1 MKAKFTYLV
10 GPTYLIE
17 IGSFRFLSD
26 PGFDPKGTEKS
37 EGPGHDLKK
46 NMAPP
51 LPIEEIGKIDAVFV
65 SHAHHFD
72 NLDNSGRAW
81 LPKWGRIL
89 TDKNSAELLRGHVD
103 AEALATWQSTELTNE
118 QGETINVTAMP
129 AVHTNNEDIRGAV
142 GETTGFL

>member
-37 EGPGHDLKK
+37 EGPGHELKK

-51 LPIEEIGKIDAVFV
+51 LPVEEVGKIDAVFV
-65 SHAHHFD
+65 SHDHRSRPGYRTATPD
-72 NLDNSGRAW
+72 NDPG
-81 LPKWGRIL
+81 
-89 TDKNSAELLRGHVD
+89 LRGSRK
-103 AEALATWQSTELTNE
+103 T
-118 QGETINVTAMP
+118 
-129 AVHTNNEDIRGAV
+129 
-142 GETTGFL
+142 

>member
-37 EGPGHDLKK
+37 EGPGHELKK

-51 LPIEEIGKIDAVFV
+51 IPVEEIGKIDAVFV

-72 NLDNSGRAW
+72 NLDNSGKAW
-81 LPKWGRIL
+81 LPKWGKIL
-89 TDKNSAELLRGHVD
+89 TDPNSAELLSGHVD
-103 AEALATWQSTELTNE
+103 AEATDWTDSYISALLKPTWAGNGLAPRNLTATSNL
-118 QGETINVTAMP
+118 V
-129 AVHTNNEDIRGAV
+129 AVNSYRRIS
-142 GETTGFL
+142 